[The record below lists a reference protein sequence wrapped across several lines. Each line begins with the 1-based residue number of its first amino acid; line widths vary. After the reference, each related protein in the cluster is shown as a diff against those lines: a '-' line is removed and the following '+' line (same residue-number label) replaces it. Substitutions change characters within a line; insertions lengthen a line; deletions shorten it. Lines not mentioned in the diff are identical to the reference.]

1 MKEIDVA
8 KFSEQCL
15 ALLDELDPEGL
26 VVTKLGKPVARI
38 VPYYGH
44 YADLIGSL
52 HHKMKITG
60 DVFTTGAAW
69 GAAGQP

>member
-8 KFSEQCL
+8 KFQEQCL
-15 ALLDELDPEGL
+15 ALLDELDPQGL
-26 VVTKLGKPVARI
+26 IVTKLGKPIARI
-38 VPYYGH
+38 VPYYEQDG
-44 YADLIGSL
+44 DLIGSL

-69 GAAGQP
+69 GAAGRP